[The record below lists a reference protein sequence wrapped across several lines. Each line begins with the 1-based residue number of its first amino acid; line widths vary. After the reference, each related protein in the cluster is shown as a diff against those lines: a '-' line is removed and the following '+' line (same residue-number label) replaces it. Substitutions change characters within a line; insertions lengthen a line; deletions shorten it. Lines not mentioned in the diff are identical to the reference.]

1 VADGIILEQHGVP
14 AVSIITD
21 SFTASGNAMAKRL
34 GMPEFRYT
42 MLPHPVA
49 NLTPEECAE
58 RALSILPDVL
68 NILSLDDV
76 PAAGRPAEAPPP
88 EQVPW
93 PVRGGV

>member
-1 VADGIILEQHGVP
+1 MADGIILEQHGVP

-34 GMPEFRYT
+34 GMPGFHYT
-42 MLPHPVA
+42 MLPHPIA
-49 NLTPEECAE
+49 NLTPEECCD
-58 RALSILPDVL
+58 RALGILPDVL

-76 PAAGRPAEAPPP
+76 PPDTRPAEAPPP

-93 PVRGGV
+93 PARGGV